1 MTGNMLPLSDHA
13 SNAKVPVV
21 VYFFLFMKKNCV
33 SSQAKNEAEVF
44 G

>member
-1 MTGNMLPLSDHA
+1 MLPRSDHA

-21 VYFFLFMKKNCV
+21 VYSLLFMKKNCV
-33 SSQAKNEAEVF
+33 SPQAENEA